1 VRHMLPSA
9 RFQHEVFYP
18 IKRLL
23 DAQGLRPDDE
33 LLMRILESTGNYMAC
48 LPGLDEAKTRA
59 VWYEHSIE
67 AMGGS

>member
-1 VRHMLPSA
+1 MLPSA

-18 IKRLL
+18 VKRLL
-23 DAQGLRPDDE
+23 DVRGVEVSDE
-33 LLMRILESTGNYMAC
+33 VLMQILESTGNYMAC